1 VTDSLSNRLAYRVGV
16 DIGGTFTDIVLQR
29 SDGAMM
35 TKKISSTPD
44 DYSRAIIQGLRECMA
59 EFGFR
64 GAAIQE
70 IIHGT
75 TVATNAI
82 LEQKGARTA
91 LITTRGFRDVLELR
105 RLRTPE
111 LYNPF
116 WDKPKPLVPR
126 RLRAEVDERM
136 NAAGEIVRPLDRAAA
151 KMVLDRALGAG
162 VESVAVCLINS
173 YANPAHEQILK
184 TLLVE
189 HFPGLHYSISSE
201 VLPEIKEYERTST
214 TVINAYIM
222 PVVEAYLQS
231 LISSLRAN
239 GIDAT
244 VLIMQSNGGMTTARG
259 AMEKPMH
266 IIESGPAAGVIATAQ
281 FARRLGMRNLIAF
294 DMGGTTA
301 KASLVEDGQ
310 VTQTPEAEVGAQL
323 SSISRLMKGSGYLL
337 RSPFIDVA
345 EVGAGGGSIVWL
357 DKGNLI
363 HVGPHSAGAAPGPV
377 CYEQGGT
384 EPTLTDANVVLG
396 FINPRQ
402 LLAGAMQIN
411 RQAAVAAFEQKIA
424 GPLGMQLYACAYGV
438 HLIGNSNMTRA
449 IRAVSTER
457 GRDPR
462 EFALCAFGGSGPV
475 HAATLAATLDIRK
488 VIVPPFPGLF
498 SAVGLLFA
506 EVEHHLYRTYFCKTR
521 QVDLERLNGIVAGL
535 EREASAMLAQ
545 EGYAGSR
552 ASLERKVDLRYAGQS
567 YELSIDIPAGPIDS
581 QTIAGLEE
589 AFGREHEKTYGHRA
603 TGADEAV
610 ELVNIRVVGRGLH
623 ERQVTLSGDKIVS
636 RPTPA
641 GSRQVYF
648 GPAIGFLE
656 TPVMDRPALS
666 TTPTRG
672 PLIVEEYDATTVV
685 PPDWQAS
692 LDGAG
697 NIILD
702 LLAGA

>member
-1 VTDSLSNRLAYRVGV
+1 MTVTAVTFRVGV
-16 DIGGTFTDIVLQR
+16 DIGGTFTDIIVR
-29 SDGAMM
+29 SSDGTMM

-44 DYSRAIIQGLRECMA
+44 DYSRAIIQGLSECMT
-59 EFGFR
+59 EFGFP
-64 GAAIQE
+64 GADIQE

-116 WDKPKPLVPR
+116 WVKPKPLVPR
-126 RLRAEVDERM
+126 RLRAEVDERI
-136 NAAGEIVRPLDRAAA
+136 NARGEIVKPLDPSEALT
-151 KMVLDRALGAG
+151 VLNRILTGD

-173 YANPAHEQILK
+173 YANPTHEEIIK
-184 TLLVE
+184 GLLVK
-189 HFPGLHYSISSE
+189 HFTGLHVSISSE
-201 VLPEIKEYERTST
+201 ILPEIKEYERTST
-214 TVINAYIM
+214 TVVNAYIM
-222 PVVEAYLQS
+222 PVVERYLDS
-231 LISSLRAN
+231 LMSNLRKHGIVASL
-239 GIDAT
+239 
-244 VLIMQSNGGMTTARG
+244 LIMQSNGGMTTARG

-266 IIESGPAAGVIATAQ
+266 IIESGPAAGVIATAH
-281 FARRLGMRNLIAF
+281 FARRLGIRNLIAF

-310 VTQTPEAEVGAQL
+310 VTQTPEAEVGAQI

-411 RQAAVAAFEQKIA
+411 RAVAVAALTEKIA
-424 GPLGMQLYACAYGV
+424 GPVGMELYECAYGV

-475 HAATLAATLDIRK
+475 HAATLAGSLDIRK

-498 SAVGLLFA
+498 SALGLLFA
-506 EVEHHLYRTYFCKTR
+506 EVEHHLYRTYFCKFGDLDLTR
-521 QVDLERLNGIVAGL
+521 LNAIIADLEAEATTTLATEGYTGHGMRL
-535 EREASAMLAQ
+535 ERQ
-545 EGYAGSR
+545 
-552 ASLERKVDLRYAGQS
+552 VDLRYAGQS
-567 YELSIDIPAGPIDS
+567 YELTIAAPAGIL
-581 QTIAGLEE
+581 TAETLAALEE
-589 AFGREHEKTYGHRA
+589 SFGQEHEKTYGHRA
-603 TGADEAV
+603 TGNDEAI
-610 ELVNIRVVGRGLH
+610 ELVNIRVIGRGLH
-623 ERQVTLSGDKIVS
+623 GQQMGLVGEKIIS
-636 RPTPA
+636 RPTSP
-641 GSRQVYF
+641 SRRSVYF
-648 GPAIGFLE
+648 GPRWGFHE
-656 TPVMDRPALS
+656 TPILDRPALS
-666 TTPTRG
+666 SAPTRG

-692 LDGAG
+692 RDAAG
-697 NIILD
+697 NIVLD
-702 LLAGA
+702 LL